1 MRLDHLLSKENI
13 VIVCFVAGWVLV
25 SAWLVTK
32 FFRHCGVLVSIWWW
46 RFLFSGES
54 KCHTHFM
61 CGVLGSMEQR
71 QGEAFSAGWPVGG
84 VLQGNVFVFWF
95 VLFVWHAVGC
105 LGQHKYCCSID
116 HPLMKQDLF
125 GWVLCVGWCVV

>member
-1 MRLDHLLSKENI
+1 
-13 VIVCFVAGWVLV
+13 
-25 SAWLVTK
+25 
-32 FFRHCGVLVSIWWW
+32 
-46 RFLFSGES
+46 
-54 KCHTHFM
+54 M

-95 VLFVWHAVGC
+95 VLFVWHTVGC

-116 HPLMKQDLF
+116 HPVNKQDLLGDTF
-125 GWVLCVGWCVV
+125 LGCVWLGVVCWGGVLCENCIVDANAIKKQQ